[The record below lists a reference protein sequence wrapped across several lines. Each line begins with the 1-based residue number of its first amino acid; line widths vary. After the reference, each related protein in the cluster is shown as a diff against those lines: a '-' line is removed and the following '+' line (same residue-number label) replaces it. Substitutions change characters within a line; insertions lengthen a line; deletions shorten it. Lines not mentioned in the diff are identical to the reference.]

1 MQVSGL
7 TKAFGPRTLFSGAS
21 FRIGP
26 GDRLAIVGRNGAGK
40 TTLLRILAGLEV
52 ADSGS
57 VSIPRG
63 ERVALHDQRPDAT
76 SAGTV
81 REYVEQGL
89 AHARDAEDRLASIEA
104 RMGAGDHGPET
115 MAEYERAHSDLD
127 AAGGYHWRAWV
138 ERVTRGLGLS
148 DDQLDR
154 PLTSLSGGELTRASL
169 ARAIAGRPQVLLL
182 DEPTNHLDLETM
194 PASGAITLRSSGWS
208 APSPSWPP
216 QW

>member
-81 REYVEQGL
+81 REYVGCNVDVSEL
-89 AHARDAEDRLASIEA
+89 HRAEATAREHAETVVTISELGRRLHQAEDQAFNFEA
-104 RMGAGDHGPET
+104 KAAQLEMDLFTKME
-115 MAEYERAHSDLD
+115 AEHSN
-127 AAGGYHWRAWV
+127 
-138 ERVTRGLGLS
+138 
-148 DDQLDR
+148 
-154 PLTSLSGGELTRASL
+154 
-169 ARAIAGRPQVLLL
+169 VLMVRKL
-182 DEPTNHLDLETM
+182 
-194 PASGAITLRSSGWS
+194 
-208 APSPSWPP
+208 
-216 QW
+216 